1 MLNLKNINNN
11 KSIILIFLILSCVKL
26 LYVLSIDVQIRYS
39 PFDDSLYVL
48 RAFDYIHGNAWGPYD
63 EYILSKLPG
72 ISLWLVVSRS
82 LGIPYLFGINVLYC
96 LAGLLVVHGVLKDGI
111 RKEGVLIGYCV
122 YLFNPVTF
130 NIGWSLVMREA
141 LSSIFTVAIVGIS
154 LQLLNNKNKVRFLWI
169 IIFSVLFGFVQF
181 IREEDK
187 LYWVYLFLLM
197 GAIQLHHKTNKKY
210 AFCISII
217 LLIFSIFSTM
227 IINSTLRSYNEA
239 KYGLKILNDYSEGEF
254 PKLMANLRSIDS
266 NIDNRLVMVPNEV
279 IQNLKILIPE
289 FKPVLDRLPEPG
301 FLTYSCK
308 LHGVCNEWSNGWM
321 PWWIKKSIV
330 EAGFSPNLKVG
341 QTYIKSINS
350 KIEDLCSSGKLKCQ
364 MRGEGLI
371 PVFELRWTRAFV
383 YELITLL
390 KMVIFPELKFDVS
403 EQNHLNVSESLLSKY
418 EYVTLSKLFSIENYN
433 KALLNDEIFIKSSLD
448 YLSIFYGILICIGI
462 IASILRYFYYPGYH
476 ITSTFLVCVIFIFY
490 CITRLFALS
499 YVAVFMGPFE
509 TRIIYSINTCLSML
523 CVFVI
528 IDCFNARKFYLK
540 KVGFK

>member
-1 MLNLKNINNN
+1 MKINN
-11 KSIILIFLILSCVKL
+11 KSIILICLILSYVKL
-26 LYVLSIDVQIRYS
+26 LYVLNIDVHIRYS

-72 ISLWLVVSRS
+72 ISIWLVVSRS

-96 LAGLLVVHGVLKDGI
+96 LAGLLVVHGVLKEGI
-111 RKEGVLIGYCV
+111 KKEGVLIGYCV

-154 LQLLNNKNKVRFLWI
+154 LQLLNNKNKASFLWI
-169 IIFSVLFGFVQF
+169 IIFSVLFGFVQI

-197 GAIQLHHKTNKKY
+197 GALQLHNKTNNKK
-210 AFCISII
+210 AFYISII
-217 LLIFSIFSTM
+217 ILIFSTFSTM
-227 IINSTLRSYNEA
+227 IINSALRSYNES

-279 IQNLKILIPE
+279 IQKLKILIPE

-321 PWWIKKSIV
+321 PWWIKKSIG
-330 EAGFSPNLKVG
+330 EAGFSPNLIEG
-341 QTYIKSINS
+341 QAYIKSINS
-350 KIEDLCSSGKLKCQ
+350 KIENLCSSAHLKCQ

-383 YELITLL
+383 YELFTLI
-390 KMVIFPELKFDVS
+390 KMVIFPELNFYVS
-403 EQNHLNVSESLLSKY
+403 EQNHLNVSESLLYKY
-418 EYVTLSKLFSIENYN
+418 EYVTLSKLFSIENYS
-433 KALLNDEIFIKSSLD
+433 KALINDEIFIKTSLD
-448 YLSIFYGILICIGI
+448 ILSIFYGILISLGI

-490 CITRLFALS
+490 CIIRLFALS
-499 YVAVFMGPFE
+499 YIAVFMGPFE
-509 TRIIYSINTCLSML
+509 TRIIYSMNTCLSML
-523 CVFVI
+523 CIFVI

-540 KVGFK
+540 KVGLK